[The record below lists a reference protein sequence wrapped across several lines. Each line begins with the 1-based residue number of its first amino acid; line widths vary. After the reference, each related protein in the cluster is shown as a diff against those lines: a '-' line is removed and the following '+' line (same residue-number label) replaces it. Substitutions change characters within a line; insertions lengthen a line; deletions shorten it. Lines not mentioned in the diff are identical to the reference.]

1 MSTTLPISESFI
13 LTAFGIITGF
23 VGATLT
29 FCLKSRCS
37 EIRCCCV
44 YCKRDVIPAA
54 EINAIE
60 DIIIEPQTVRPVRPL
75 TSES

>member
-44 YCKRDVIPAA
+44 YCKRDVIPAS

>member
-1 MSTTLPISESFI
+1 MSNTLPISESFI
-13 LTAFGIITGF
+13 LTAFGIVTGF
-23 VGATLT
+23 IGATLT

-44 YCKRDVIPAA
+44 YCKRDVIPAS

-60 DIIIEPQTVRPVRPL
+60 DIVIEPQTVRPVRPS

>member
-1 MSTTLPISESFI
+1 MSSTLPISESFI
-13 LTAFGIITGF
+13 LTAFGIVTGF
-23 VGATLT
+23 IGATLT

-54 EINAIE
+54 EINNIE
-60 DIIIEPQTVRPVRPL
+60 DIVIEPQTVRPVRPS